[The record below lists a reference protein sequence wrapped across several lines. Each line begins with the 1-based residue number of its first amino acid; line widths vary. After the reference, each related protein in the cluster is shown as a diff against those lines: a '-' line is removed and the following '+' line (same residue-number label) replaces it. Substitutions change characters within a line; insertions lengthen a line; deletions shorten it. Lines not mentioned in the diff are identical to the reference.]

1 MLGGG
6 WTGRWLVSATALGI
20 AIAGTVST
28 HGQDR
33 AAWLG
38 VLDEHPAI
46 QYAARPTTDRVARL
60 NQTLAQGGPS
70 LRRDDRTGYLGSVL
84 EALGVPIDSQLLV
97 FSKTGVQRAYTS
109 PHNPR
114 ALYFDPSIA
123 VAYVPGAP
131 LLEIAA
137 HDPQQGVVFYTLD
150 QTAAS
155 PVFTRQRSCPACHR
169 ATSTLQVP
177 GMIPR

>member
-1 MLGGG
+1 MLGGR
-6 WTGRWLVSATALGI
+6 TGRFLVVSAIGLGI
-20 AIAGTVST
+20 ATAGTVST
-28 HGQDR
+28 HGQNS
-33 AAWLG
+33 AARLG

-46 QYAARPTTDRVARL
+46 QYATRPTTDRVARL

-70 LRRDDRTGYLGSVL
+70 LRRDDRTGYLRAVL

-114 ALYFDPSIA
+114 ALYFDPSVA

-131 LLEIAA
+131 LLEI
-137 HDPQQGVVFYTLD
+137 
-150 QTAAS
+150 
-155 PVFTRQRSCPACHR
+155 
-169 ATSTLQVP
+169 
-177 GMIPR
+177 